1 LEENG
6 NDAQKVMF
14 MSLVFPSFR
23 MCCRKCVGYRAGSV
37 SYMTCYYVISCE
49 LVVPFISCDLNL
61 HIGYNP
67 FLMQSN
73 VQVALERENDNLKRE
88 CSMMT
93 MAWYDLSSRV
103 QSNTVMLQRRSEV
116 SKSWIN
122 KQRRAVNP
130 TGRR

>member
-1 LEENG
+1 
-6 NDAQKVMF
+6 M
-14 MSLVFPSFR
+14 
-23 MCCRKCVGYRAGSV
+23 
-37 SYMTCYYVISCE
+37 ISSK
-49 LVVPFISCDLNL
+49 LVVPFISCDLNYIL
-61 HIGYNP
+61 DTTL
-67 FLMQSN
+67 FLIQSN
-73 VQVALERENDNLKRE
+73 VQAALERENDNLKRE
-88 CSMMT
+88 YSMMT

>member
-1 LEENG
+1 
-6 NDAQKVMF
+6 M
-14 MSLVFPSFR
+14 
-23 MCCRKCVGYRAGSV
+23 
-37 SYMTCYYVISCE
+37 ISSK
-49 LVVPFISCDLNL
+49 LVVPFISCDLNYIL
-61 HIGYNP
+61 DTTR

-88 CSMMT
+88 YSMMT